1 VKWTPSPVSVH
12 FPGNSDVTDQ
22 PVPAENGAAATPPS
36 KGHSVAFWV
45 MVSVV
50 ILLSIGFCVRVG
62 FALAERLAPPEEVVI
77 PPAKV
82 EVIDLQPRPFEHT
95 VPIAGTLE
103 PVHSV
108 DVFPKLGGKVIGLHV
123 QLGDAVRSGDPLA
136 TVESV
141 EYGMQVRQ
149 AEVGYEMA
157 VEAVEL
163 AERSLARLER
173 VREASGS
180 MGVSEQ
186 AYEEARIQ
194 VEGARTQR
202 DVAASQRDLA
212 RQMVRNATMVAPV
225 DGRISRINARLGGMV
240 GDSYPAFHV
249 ADTSEFVVRVEV
261 GDVELPRLD
270 PGQPVRLWADVMPE
284 RQIDGEVVAVSASL
298 DAWTRRAPVE
308 IAVPEPEQG
317 LVGNLFARGEIVVK
331 EDPAALVLPAE
342 VVERTGN
349 GGGLVLVASKGR
361 VVRVKVHVDAANR
374 DELALSGLEP
384 GMQVIVPGAE
394 RLAEGEQ
401 VDVVAVRGSDA
412 AE

>member
-1 VKWTPSPVSVH
+1 MDEGPVLVH
-12 FPGNSDVTDQ
+12 FPRIPVTDH
-22 PVPAENGAAATPPS
+22 PDPADHGAAAPPS

-45 MVSVV
+45 VVGVV

-62 FALAERLAPPEEVVI
+62 FALADRLKPPPDVVI
-77 PPAKV
+77 PPTKV

-108 DVFPKLGGKVIGLHV
+108 DVFPKVGGKVIALHV
-123 QLGDAVRSGDPLA
+123 KLGDRVDAGDPLA

-149 AEVGYEMA
+149 AEMGYEMA
-157 VEAVEL
+157 VEAVDL

-186 AYEEARIQ
+186 AWEEAKIQ
-194 VEGARTQR
+194 VEGARTRR

-212 RQMVRNATMVAPV
+212 RQMVRNATMRAPL
-225 DGRISRINARLGGMV
+225 DGRISRVNARLGGMV

-261 GDVELPRLD
+261 GDVELPRIAE
-270 PGQPVRLWADVMPE
+270 GQAVRLWPDVMPDV
-284 RQIDGEVVAVSASL
+284 QIDGAVVAVSASL

-308 IAVPEPEQG
+308 IAVPSPADG

-349 GGGLVLVASKGR
+349 GGGRVQIVRDGLVQR
-361 VVRVKVHVDAANR
+361 VVVHVDAANR
-374 DELALSGLEP
+374 EELALSGLES

-394 RLAEGEQ
+394 RLTQGEQ
-401 VDVVAVRGSDA
+401 VDVVQVRKAGSRA

>member
-1 VKWTPSPVSVH
+1 MS
-12 FPGNSDVTDQ
+12 DQ
-22 PVPAENGAAATPPS
+22 PAPADRGAMSPPPPS
-36 KGHSVAFWV
+36 RGHSVAFWV
-45 MVSVV
+45 VVSLV
-50 ILLSIGFCVRVG
+50 ILLSIGFSVRVG
-62 FALAERLAPPEEVVI
+62 FALVDRLKPPPEVVI

-108 DVFPKLGGKVIGLHV
+108 DVFPKVGGKVIELHV
-123 QLGDAVRSGDPLA
+123 RLGQRVRAGDPLA

-149 AEVGYEMA
+149 AEVGYEMS
-157 VEAVEL
+157 VEAVEM
-163 AERSLARLER
+163 AERSLARLDR

-186 AYEEARIQ
+186 AYEEAAIQ

-212 RQMVRNATMVAPV
+212 RQMVRNATMRAPV
-225 DGRISRINARLGGMV
+225 DGRISRIDARLGGMV

-249 ADTSEFVVRVEV
+249 ADTSQFVVRVEV
-261 GDVELPRLD
+261 GDIELPRVAE
-270 PGQPVRLWADVMPE
+270 GQPVRLWPDVMPDT
-284 RQIDGEVVAVSASL
+284 RIDGTVVAVSGSL
-298 DAWTRRAPVE
+298 DVWTRRAPVE
-308 IAVPEPEQG
+308 IAVPEPEEG

-331 EDPAALVLPAE
+331 EDPAALVLPVE
-342 VVERTGN
+342 VVERAGN
-349 GGGLVLVASKGR
+349 GRGFVLLATDGR
-361 VVRVKVHVDAANR
+361 VERVEVHVDAAGR
-374 DELALSGLEP
+374 DELALSGLEA

-394 RLAEGEQ
+394 RLTQGEE
-401 VDVVAVRGSDA
+401 VDVVAVRGAGSRA
-412 AE
+412 AD

>member
-1 VKWTPSPVSVH
+1 MSDHPAPADPSGV
-12 FPGNSDVTDQ
+12 
-22 PVPAENGAAATPPS
+22 AAPPPS

-45 MVSVV
+45 VVSLV
-50 ILLSIGFCVRVG
+50 ILLSIGFSVRVG
-62 FALAERLAPPEEVVI
+62 FALVERLKPPAEVVI
-77 PPAKV
+77 LPAKV

-95 VPIAGTLE
+95 VSIAGTLE

-108 DVFPKLGGKVIGLHV
+108 DVFPKLGGKVIELHV
-123 QLGDAVRSGDPLA
+123 KLGDRVRAGDPLA

-149 AEVGYEMA
+149 ADLGYEMT
-157 VEAVEL
+157 VEAVEM
-163 AERSLARLER
+163 AERSLGRLER

-186 AYEEARIQ
+186 SYEEAAIQ

-202 DVAASQRDLA
+202 DVAGSQRDLA
-212 RQMVRNATMVAPV
+212 RQMVRNATMRAPV

-261 GDVELPRLD
+261 GDIELPRIEQ
-270 PGQPVRLWADVMPE
+270 GQAVRLWPDVMPDVRIE
-284 RQIDGEVVAVSASL
+284 GSVVAVSASL

-308 IAVPEPEQG
+308 IAVPEPVDG
-317 LVGNLFARGEIVVK
+317 LVGNLFARGEIVVR
-331 EDPAALVLPAE
+331 EDPAALVLPAQ

-349 GGGLVLVASKGR
+349 GSGVVLLAVDGR
-361 VVRVKVHVDAANR
+361 VVERGVHVDAANR

-384 GMQVIVPGAE
+384 GVQVIVPGAE
-394 RLAEGEQ
+394 RLTPGER
-401 VDVVAVRGSDA
+401 VEVVEVRGARSRA